1 MRRYVGALI
10 GAFLVMAGP
19 VAAQTLGSGL
29 DAFKRNDYATALA
42 IWYAL
47 AECGDPNAQADPAAM
62 YRDGLGTP
70 RDYVE
75 AAKWFRQAAVAGVV
89 SAQAGL
95 GQLLSAGQGLRQD
108 NAEAVKWLRLA
119 ADRDFPQAQN
129 DLGIMYAQGRGVEKD
144 MIEAMKW
151 FLLAARHVD
160 DGARNRDDA
169 AKNMTA
175 DERAQAE
182 RRAAGWKAPGRPN

>member
-1 MRRYVGALI
+1 MGRYVGALV
-10 GAFLVMAGP
+10 GAFLIMAGP
-19 VAAQTLGSGL
+19 VAAQSFTDAA
-29 DAFKRNDYATALA
+29 DAFKRKDYTTALA

-47 AECGDPNAQADPAAM
+47 AECGDPDAQADLAVM

-89 SAQAGL
+89 NAQAGL
-95 GQLLSAGQGLRQD
+95 GQLLNTGQGLRQD
-108 NAEAVKWLRLA
+108 HAEAVKWLRLA

-144 MIEAMKW
+144 MVEAMKW
-151 FLLAARHVD
+151 FLLAARNFD
-160 DGARNRDDA
+160 EGARNRDNA
-169 AKNMTA
+169 AKTMTP
-175 DERAQAE
+175 DELAQAE